1 LPGVAACRPQ
11 ASRAPFPRLLAGV
24 AVRIIMASRGPSD
37 WVGAR
42 APTAAEIERIGRQ
55 VLAELPALFRAH
67 VQGVVIKV
75 EDFPDEETEREMELE
90 SPYDLLGLYRGV
102 PVGHGSGLGPP
113 RQDVDMIFLYRAPLL
128 NYWCET
134 GEPLDDIVRNTLI
147 HEIGHHFGYS
157 DDDMDRIEFGE

>member
-1 LPGVAACRPQ
+1 MARP
-11 ASRAPFPRLLAGV
+11 SR
-24 AVRIIMASRGPSD
+24 SD
-37 WVGAR
+37 RAGAR
-42 APTAAEIERIGRQ
+42 APSAAEIERIGRQ

-102 PVGHGSGLGPP
+102 PVGHGSELGPP

-128 NYWCET
+128 HYWCET
-134 GEPLDDIVRNTLI
+134 DEPLDEIVRNTLI

-157 DDDMDRIEFGE
+157 DEDKDAIEFGEE

>member
-1 LPGVAACRPQ
+1 MVG
-11 ASRAPFPRLLAGV
+11 
-24 AVRIIMASRGPSD
+24 RGPSE
-37 WVGAR
+37 WAGAR

-102 PVGHGSGLGPP
+102 PVGHGSGLAPP

-128 NYWCET
+128 HYWCET
-134 GEPLDDIVRNTLI
+134 GEPLDDDRAQHADPRDRPPLRLLRRRHGQDRVRRGTKSSGRI
-147 HEIGHHFGYS
+147 QRQSAADCGTGHES
-157 DDDMDRIEFGE
+157 VRAD